1 MILLYL
7 PYAVAAWIFL
17 IGLYGLVTTR
27 NLIHSVL
34 CLSVMQSST
43 YILLLSIGFRRN
55 AGAPIFSADVPKGTP
70 SVDPVMHALT
80 LTDIVV
86 GATVMSLVLVLT
98 IQVHRKTR
106 SLDPE
111 KTRSLVG

>member
-1 MILLYL
+1 MHYV

-17 IGLYGLVTTR
+17 IGLYGLVSTR
-27 NLIHSVL
+27 NLIHGVL
-34 CLSVMQSST
+34 CLSVMQSAT
-43 YILLLSIGFRRN
+43 YILLLSIGFRHN
-55 AGAPIFSADVPKGTP
+55 AGAPIYSADVPPGTP

-86 GATVMSLVLVLT
+86 GATVMALALALT
-98 IQVHRKTR
+98 MQVHRKTK

-111 KTRSLVG
+111 KTRSMTG

>member
-1 MILLYL
+1 MLYL

-27 NLIHSVL
+27 NFVHAVL

-43 YILLLSIGFRRN
+43 YVVLLSIGFRRH
-55 AGAPIFSADVPKGTP
+55 AGAPIYSMTTSPSSP
-70 SVDPVMHALT
+70 SVDPVMHALS

-86 GATVMSLVLVLT
+86 GATVMALLLAMT
-98 IQVHRKTR
+98 MQVHRKTNSADPRKAR
-106 SLDPE
+106 SMQ
-111 KTRSLVG
+111 G

>member
-1 MILLYL
+1 MHYA
-7 PYAVAAWIFL
+7 PYVIAAWIFL

-27 NLIHSVL
+27 NLIHAVL

-43 YILLLSIGFRRN
+43 YILLLSIGFRRD
-55 AGAPIFSADVPKGTP
+55 AGAPIYSVDVPPGTP

-86 GATVMSLVLVLT
+86 GATVMALVLALT
-98 IQVHRKTR
+98 MQVHRITK

-111 KTRSLVG
+111 KTRSIMG